1 MSKGKANR
9 YVWEANEE
17 EALLNIL
24 DELVTS
30 GQRCDAGT
38 FKAGTMKLVE
48 TRLRLLIPHTPIR
61 VKPHLDSK
69 LKRLKKDY
77 SIVVDMLNQ
86 SGFAWNDEK
95 KCVEVDSDEVWKAYV
110 EHHSDAAGWRDKS
123 FAKFDR
129 LRKVFGK
136 DRATGNSAL
145 APAEM
150 VLDDDDEASES
161 NIPDVQLDG
170 SHHTDQTQAQSKSS
184 SSRNKRVRQGN
195 KMVDG
200 LGRIANAFES
210 MMEDSDAKVQRLVE
224 SLKEQNADDD
234 LKFVGDE
241 LKKMEFSISDRIS
254 LLTLFTDSA
263 KVRVFKTLDEGDDRY
278 EYVTTLLRDYRSRD

>member
-9 YVWEANEE
+9 YVWQANEE

-24 DELVTS
+24 DELVAS

-48 TRLRLLIPHTPIR
+48 TKLRLLIPHTPIR
-61 VKPHLDSK
+61 
-69 LKRLKKDY
+69 
-77 SIVVDMLNQ
+77 
-86 SGFAWNDEK
+86 
-95 KCVEVDSDEVWKAYV
+95 
-110 EHHSDAAGWRDKS
+110 
-123 FAKFDR
+123 
-129 LRKVFGK
+129 VFGK

-170 SHHTDQTQAQSKSS
+170 SHHTVQTQAQSKSS

-210 MMEDSDAKVQRLVE
+210 MMENSDAKVQRLVE

-263 KVRVFKTLDEGDDRY
+263 KVHVFKTLDEGDDRY
-278 EYVTTLLRDYRSRD
+278 EYVTTLLRDYRSRC